1 MRWWKH
7 SAWTNPYRS
16 KGDEMAEGGNR
27 QTRVVVLIM
36 LLILIPA
43 VTIGADRLIEW
54 LW

>member
-1 MRWWKH
+1 
-7 SAWTNPYRS
+7 
-16 KGDEMAEGGNR
+16 MAEGGNR